1 MINALGPLP
10 SVLLPTSRLPLP
22 ASRSYRRLMPPQR
35 NPGRA
40 FASDNWAGVHPEVLA
55 AMTAANVGHVPSYG
69 ADPYTREAE
78 DRIRALLG
86 EDAEVFLVF
95 SGTAANVLCLH
106 SMVQSHQAVICAET
120 AHVYTSECAAAEKH
134 IGCKLL
140 TVPSPNGKITIAGIR
155 EHLHDIGNEHHVQPR
170 AISITQATEYGT
182 VYTPQEIRAIAD
194 FAHTHSLLLH
204 MDGARIF
211 NAAAFLNVSPRAITS
226 AAGVDALSFGGT
238 KNGLVAGE
246 AVVFFK
252 PSLAD
257 DFEFKR
263 MQGMQLSSKMR
274 FIGAQFNA
282 LLTNDLWKRSAS
294 HANRMAQLLAR
305 ELAAINGIKLT
316 QEVQANEV
324 FAIIPEKVIPQ
335 LKERWPFHVWNEKTF
350 EARLITSFDTTEED
364 IADFIELAR
373 EKIGARE
380 KQWT

>member
-1 MINALGPLP
+1 MHLVLGPR
-10 SVLLPTSRLPLP
+10 SSTRLPLP
-22 ASRSYRRLMPPQR
+22 SSLSYPRLMPR
-35 NPGRA
+35 EKNPGRA

-55 AMTAANVGHVPSYG
+55 AMAAANVGHVPSYG
-69 ADPYTREAE
+69 DDPYTREAE
-78 DRIRALLG
+78 ERIRSLVG

-140 TVPSPNGKITIAGIR
+140 TVPSPNGKITVPGIR
-155 EHLHDIGNEHHVQPR
+155 EHLHHIGNEHHVQPR

-182 VYTPQEIRAIAD
+182 VYTPQEIRVIAD

-211 NAAAFLNVSPRAITS
+211 NAAVSLEVPLRAITS
-226 AAGVDALSFGGT
+226 GAGVDALSFGGT

-252 PSLAD
+252 QTLAD

-274 FIGAQFNA
+274 FIAAQFNA
-282 LLTNDLWKRSAS
+282 LLSNDLWKRSAA
-294 HANRMAQLLAR
+294 HANKMAQLMAA
-305 ELAAINGIKLT
+305 ELGTIPSVQLT
-316 QEVQANEV
+316 QQVQANEI
-324 FAIIPEKVIPQ
+324 FATMPSAVIPKLQ
-335 LKERWPFHVWNEKTF
+335 AQWPFHVWNEKTS
-350 EARLITSFDTTEED
+350 EVRLITSFDTTTED
-364 IADFIELAR
+364 VADFAEMIR
-373 EKIGARE
+373 QMIGTKE

>member
-1 MINALGPLP
+1 MRERQ
-10 SVLLPTSRLPLP
+10 V
-22 ASRSYRRLMPPQR
+22 
-35 NPGRA
+35 PGRA

-55 AMTAANVGHVPSYG
+55 AMAAANVGHVPSYG
-69 ADPYTREAE
+69 DDPYTREAE

-95 SGTAANVLCLH
+95 SGTAANVLCLG

-140 TVPSPNGKITIAGIR
+140 TVPSPNGKITVSGIR
-155 EHLHDIGNEHHVQPR
+155 EHLHDIGDEHHVQPR

-182 VYTPQEIRAIAD
+182 VYTPQEIRSIAD

-211 NAAAFLNVSPRAITS
+211 NAAAFLDVAPRAITS
-226 AAGVDALSFGGT
+226 GAGVDALSFGGT

-252 PSLAD
+252 QVLAD

-274 FIGAQFNA
+274 FIAAQFNA
-282 LLTNDLWKRSAS
+282 LLGGDLWKRSAV
-294 HANRMAQLLAR
+294 HANSMAQVLAK
-305 ELAAINGIKLT
+305 ELAAINGIHLT
-316 QEVQANEV
+316 QQVQANEV
-324 FAIIPEKVIPQ
+324 FATMPPAVIPKLQ
-335 LKERWPFHVWNEKTF
+335 AVWPFHVWNEKTS
-350 EARLITSFDTTEED
+350 ECRLITSFDTTE
-364 IADFIELAR
+364 ADVTDFAELVR
-373 EKIGARE
+373 ETMGARE

>member
-1 MINALGPLP
+1 M
-10 SVLLPTSRLPLP
+10 R
-22 ASRSYRRLMPPQR
+22 QKQ

-55 AMTAANVGHVPSYG
+55 AMAAANVGHVPSYG

-78 DRIRALLG
+78 DRIRAALG

-95 SGTAANVLCLH
+95 SGTAANVLCLG
-106 SMVQSHQAVICAET
+106 SMVRSHQGVICAET
-120 AHVYTSECAAAEKH
+120 AHVHTSECGAAEKH

-140 TVPSPNGKITIAGIR
+140 TVPSPHGKITVAGIA
-155 EHLHDIGNEHHVQPR
+155 EHLHHIGNEHHIQPR

-182 VYTPQEIRAIAD
+182 VYTPQEIRVIAD

-211 NAAAFLNVSPRAITS
+211 NAAAHLNVPLRAITS
-226 AAGVDALSFGGT
+226 DAGVDALSFGGT

-252 PSLAD
+252 QVLAD

-263 MQGMQLSSKMR
+263 MQAMQLSSKMR
-274 FIGAQFNA
+274 FIAAQFSA
-282 LLTNDLWKRSAS
+282 LLTNDLWRRSAQ
-294 HANRMAQLLAR
+294 HANNMARLLAR
-305 ELAAINGIKLT
+305 ELETVDGIALT
-316 QEVQANEV
+316 QPVEANEV
-324 FAIIPEKVIPQ
+324 FAIMPRRIVPKLQEQ
-335 LKERWPFHVWNEKTF
+335 WPFHIWNESTT

-364 IADFIELAR
+364 IADFVELVRAAVGTKER
-373 EKIGARE
+373 
-380 KQWT
+380 QWT

>member
-1 MINALGPLP
+1 M
-10 SVLLPTSRLPLP
+10 RQE
-22 ASRSYRRLMPPQR
+22 RQ
-35 NPGRA
+35 PGRA

-55 AMTAANVGHVPSYG
+55 AMAAANVGHVPSYG
-69 ADPYTREAE
+69 DDPYTREAE

-140 TVPSPNGKITIAGIR
+140 AVPSPTGKITVAGIR

-170 AISITQATEYGT
+170 AVSITQATEYGT
-182 VYTPQEIRAIAD
+182 VYTPQEIRVIAD
-194 FAHTHSLLLH
+194 FAHRHSLLLH
-204 MDGARIF
+204 MDGARLF
-211 NAAAFLNVSPRAITS
+211 NAAAYLDVPLRAMTS
-226 AAGVDALSFGGT
+226 DAGVDALSFGGT

-252 PSLAD
+252 QVLAD

-274 FIGAQFNA
+274 FIAAQFNA
-282 LLTNDLWKRSAS
+282 LLSNDLWKRSAS
-294 HANRMAQLLAR
+294 HSNTMAQLLAK
-305 ELAAINGIKLT
+305 ELAAVTGVHLT
-316 QEVQANEV
+316 QEVQANEI
-324 FAIIPEKVIPQ
+324 FATMPPAVIPSLQ
-335 LKERWPFHVWNEKTF
+335 AQWPFHVWNEKTS
-350 EARLITSFDTTEED
+350 EVRLITSFDTTEND
-364 IADFIELAR
+364 VADFAQLVR
-373 EKIGARE
+373 ETIGARE

>member
-1 MINALGPLP
+1 MRQKQE
-10 SVLLPTSRLPLP
+10 S
-22 ASRSYRRLMPPQR
+22 
-35 NPGRA
+35 GRA

-55 AMTAANVGHVPSYG
+55 AMAAANVGHVPSYG
-69 ADPYTREAE
+69 NDPYTREAE
-78 DRIRALLG
+78 ERIRAALG

-120 AHVYTSECAAAEKH
+120 AHVYTSECGAAEKH

-140 TVPSPNGKITIAGIR
+140 PVPSPHGKITVAGIR
-155 EHLHDIGNEHHVQPR
+155 EHLHHIGNEHHVQPR

-211 NAAAFLNVSPRAITS
+211 NAAVHLDVPLRAITS
-226 AAGVDALSFGGT
+226 GAGVDALSFGGT

-252 PSLAD
+252 QVLAD

-274 FIGAQFNA
+274 FIAAQFNA
-282 LLTNDLWKRSAS
+282 LLTNDLWKRSAA
-294 HANRMAQLLAR
+294 HANRMAQLLAG
-305 ELAAINGIKLT
+305 ELAGIKGVTLT
-316 QEVQANEV
+316 QQVQANEV
-324 FAIIPEKVIPQ
+324 FVTLPPEIVPKLQ
-335 LKERWPFHVWNEKTF
+335 ESWPFHIWNEATA
-350 EARLITSFDTTEED
+350 EARLITSFDSAEAD
-364 IADFIELAR
+364 VADFAELVR
-373 EKIGARE
+373 EAIGSKER
-380 KQWT
+380 QWT

>member
-1 MINALGPLP
+1 M
-10 SVLLPTSRLPLP
+10 R
-22 ASRSYRRLMPPQR
+22 QEKK
-35 NPGRA
+35 PGRA

-55 AMTAANVGHVPSYG
+55 AMSAANVGHVPAYG
-69 ADPYTREAE
+69 DDPYTREAE
-78 DRIRALLG
+78 DRIRAALG

-95 SGTAANVLCLH
+95 SGTAANVLCLN
-106 SMVQSHQAVICAET
+106 SMVQSHQGVICAET

-140 TVPSPNGKITIAGIR
+140 TVPSPNGKITVAGIR

-182 VYTPQEIRAIAD
+182 VYAPQEIRVIAD
-194 FAHTHSLLLH
+194 YAHTHSLLLH

-211 NAAAFLNVSPRAITS
+211 NAAAYLDVPLTAITS
-226 AAGVDALSFGGT
+226 GSGVDALSFGGT

-252 PSLAD
+252 QVLAD

-274 FIGAQFNA
+274 FIAAQFNA
-282 LLTNDLWKRSAS
+282 LLTNDLWKRSAA

-305 ELAAINGIKLT
+305 ELSEINGITLT

-324 FAIIPEKVIPQ
+324 FATIPEKVIPKLQ
-335 LKERWPFHVWNEKTF
+335 ESWPFHVWNEKTS

-364 IADFIELAR
+364 IADFVELTR
-373 EKIGARE
+373 EKMGARE

>member
-1 MINALGPLP
+1 M
-10 SVLLPTSRLPLP
+10 R
-22 ASRSYRRLMPPQR
+22 QER

-55 AMTAANVGHVPSYG
+55 ALAAANVGHVPSYG
-69 ADPYTREAE
+69 DDPFTHEATS
-78 DRIRALLG
+78 RIRHELG

-95 SGTAANVLCLH
+95 SGTAANVLCLQ

-120 AHVYTSECAAAEKH
+120 AHVHVHECGAAEKH

-140 TVPSPNGKITIAGIR
+140 PVPSPNGKITVAGIR

-170 AISITQATEYGT
+170 AVTITQATEYGT

-211 NAAAFLNVSPRAITS
+211 NAAVHLDVSMRAITS
-226 AAGVDALSFGGT
+226 GAGVDALSFGGT
-238 KNGLVAGE
+238 KNGLIAGE

-252 PSLAD
+252 PVLAD

-263 MQGMQLSSKMR
+263 MQNMQLSSKMR
-274 FIGAQFNA
+274 FIAAQFNA

-294 HANRMAQLLAR
+294 HANRMAQVLAR
-305 ELAAINGIKLT
+305 GLSEIEGITVT

-324 FAIIPEKVIPQ
+324 FVTIPAKVIAKVQ
-335 LKERWPFHVWNEKTF
+335 EQWPFHVWNEKTS
-350 EARLITSFDTTEED
+350 EARLITSFDTTEDD
-364 IADFIELAR
+364 ISDFLELVR
-373 EKIGARE
+373 EKMGSRE
-380 KQWT
+380 RQWT